1 MSKKITLIIFT
12 ILFSVNAFADNTN
25 VPTKLYLGHN
35 ELYKKPNYAYNPHII
50 KSKYDYSDITLSI
63 TRGCNSDY
71 ERICA
76 IYKWICD
83 NISYD
88 TEYEIYDAD
97 HCFDKRKGVCQ
108 AYCNLFY
115 YMAKS
120 IDIRVEI
127 IRCGSTYHPNG

>member
-12 ILFSVNAFADNTN
+12 ILFSVNAFADNPN
-25 VPTKLYLGHN
+25 VPTKLYFGHN

-83 NISYD
+83 NILALPDIKFCPHGRPVAIELTKKEMERS
-88 TEYEIYDAD
+88 
-97 HCFDKRKGVCQ
+97 FKR
-108 AYCNLFY
+108 
-115 YMAKS
+115 
-120 IDIRVEI
+120 
-127 IRCGSTYHPNG
+127 T